1 MTATPLVKL
10 AGVSHRFRQGDAD
23 VPALSDV
30 SITIAAGEFVIVMGP
45 SGSGKSTLV
54 HVIAGLLTPT
64 AGQVE
69 VCGHSLATMSE
80 ADRARLRRRQVGVV
94 FQAFNLL
101 PALTVAENVALP
113 LLLDGRSDV
122 DTDARVDETLRAVGL
137 EGRRHHLADQLSG
150 GEGQRV
156 AIARALAVRPSLI
169 LADEPTGNLDRAT
182 GATIL
187 SLLEHAQRSFGSTIV
202 LVTHDERGAT
212 YGSRILHLADGRV
225 TADRS
230 EAA

>member
-1 MTATPLVKL
+1 
-10 AGVSHRFRQGDAD
+10 
-23 VPALSDV
+23 
-30 SITIAAGEFVIVMGP
+30 
-45 SGSGKSTLV
+45 
-54 HVIAGLLTPT
+54 
-64 AGQVE
+64 
-69 VCGHSLATMSE
+69 MSE
-80 ADRARLRRRQVGVV
+80 ADRARLRRREVGVV

-113 LLLDGRSDV
+113 LLLDGRSDA